1 MRTEPL
7 CCGWSDAG
15 SPGSR
20 PRSFCTCQVLR
31 PRRAV
36 QTLVLARRTYCPP
49 PSQQRRRPECE
60 SLRGS
65 MADLCIPLP
74 TLRCRPCGRPRTT
87 QGRCGS
93 LLLPPQT
100 IDVIDP
106 KTGDV
111 RQAQIFV
118 AVRGGLCQANWRE
131 ATPFERSPATH
142 DTTTGVCLVLRRVDG
157 LDPQALFVVLPPRI
171 CPKLSDD
178 ERVHQLL
185 VSFLLTMFS
194 RREIG
199 LEYQ

>member
-1 MRTEPL
+1 M
-7 CCGWSDAG
+7 AG
-15 SPGSR
+15 
-20 PRSFCTCQVLR
+20 
-31 PRRAV
+31 
-36 QTLVLARRTYCPP
+36 
-49 PSQQRRRPECE
+49 
-60 SLRGS
+60 
-65 MADLCIPLP
+65 LCIP

-157 LDPQALFVVLPPRI
+157 LDPE
-171 CPKLSDD
+171 K
-178 ERVHQLL
+178 
-185 VSFLLTMFS
+185 
-194 RREIG
+194 
-199 LEYQ
+199 